1 MANSNELDKTIEEL
15 EAEVLDELEEAAHD
29 APMKSAG
36 KADPM
41 GKVKK
46 NPEDGNIE
54 TIPGSTPDKVAPH
67 SGTTAAKGIKKD
79 TTAPTKGAVP
89 ADKMDKAKG
98 KADGTPTPAKPLAS
112 GMNMRKGG
120 LKMSYDPSES
130 YTDDEIRELCHSAD
144 HDCATFVEHPV
155 WGLGKP
161 VYESHAIP
169 DENGYVEWYDVQFKH
184 GIERKVYAEDMNIL
198 QTEAHHEKKEGMH
211 SPKTKKDAINAMYD
225 TIKQMEKMSA
235 GDAKKM
241 AEKMMKMKMGGHLPS
256 EKSEGEHD
264 DEEKKESVENRLKSI
279 DVSEHVNALMNG
291 EGDLSEEFKRK
302 AATVFEAAV
311 KSKVRTEVERLEEE
325 YRNELEENINTTKSE
340 LTTKV
345 DTYLN
350 YVVEEW
356 MKENEL
362 AIERGLKGEIAE
374 DFISGLKQLFEDH
387 YVDVPDEK
395 YDVLEAQ
402 SEKISELEGKINEMM
417 EKSIELK
424 NTNASLVKEQV
435 MSEVSSDL
443 ADTEIEK
450 FRGLIE
456 DVDYSDE
463 QSYRDKLATLKESY
477 FPKVQ
482 PQTTETID
490 DVETGNAQDIDTT
503 DSMAAYMTAIGRTV
517 KSAK

>member
-1 MANSNELDKTIEEL
+1 MANELDKTIEEL
-15 EAEVLDELEEAAHD
+15 ESEVLEELEEAEHGA
-29 APMKSAG
+29 MKLKPNAT
-36 KADPM
+36 ATDPM
-41 GKVKK
+41 QKLKT
-46 NPEDGNIE
+46 NPEDGGME

-67 SGTTAAKGIKKD
+67 GGATASKSVKQVSDTITKKGGK
-79 TTAPTKGAVP
+79 

-98 KADGTPTPAKPLAS
+98 KPDGTPTPNKPLA
-112 GMNMRKGG
+112 
-120 LKMSYDPSES
+120 MSYNPEDS
-130 YTDDEIRELCHSAD
+130 YTEDEIRDLCHSKD

-169 DENGYVEWYDVQFKH
+169 DDNGYVAWYDVQFKH
-184 GIERKVYAEDMNIL
+184 GIEEKVMAEDMKIL
-198 QTEAHHEKKEGMH
+198 QTEAHHEKKETMMM
-211 SPKTKKDAINAMYD
+211 PKTKKDAINAMYD
-225 TIKQMEKMSA
+225 MAHKMEKMSA

-241 AEKMMKMKMGGHLPS
+241 AEKMYKMNMGGHLPS
-256 EKSEGEHD
+256 EKEEGAHD
-264 DEEKKESVENRLKSI
+264 EKEKKESVENRLKSI

-311 KSKVRTEVERLEEE
+311 KSKVRSEVERMEEE
-325 YRNELEENINTTKSE
+325 YRTELEENINTTKGE
-340 LTTKV
+340 LTEKV

-417 EKSIELK
+417 EKSIQMK
-424 NTNASLVKEQV
+424 NENASLVKEQV
-435 MSEVSSDL
+435 VSELSSDL
-443 ADTEIEK
+443 AETEIEK
-450 FRGLIE
+450 FKGLVE

-463 QSYRDKLATLKESY
+463 ESYREKLGTLKESY
-477 FPKVQ
+477 FPKVN
-482 PQTTETID
+482 PNQTPVAETID
-490 DVETGNAQDIDTT
+490 DVETGNAQSDIDTT
-503 DSMAAYMTAIGRTV
+503 DSMQAYMSAIGRTV
-517 KSAK
+517 KK